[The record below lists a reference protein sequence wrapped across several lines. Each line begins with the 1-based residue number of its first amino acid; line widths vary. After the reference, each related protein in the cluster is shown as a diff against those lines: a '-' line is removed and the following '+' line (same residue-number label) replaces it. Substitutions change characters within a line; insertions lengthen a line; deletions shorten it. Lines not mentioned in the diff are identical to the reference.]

1 MFIKKIKW
9 TIYIIETHS
18 GKYYTGVTT
27 DIERR
32 FTEHLSSKKG
42 AKFFNTSLP
51 KRIVYVEHAPNRS
64 MAQMREATIKKMNRT
79 QKKVLINLNR
89 EKKIESVN

>member
-1 MFIKKIKW
+1 MFIKKKKW

-32 FTEHLSSKKG
+32 FTEHSSSSKG

-51 KRIVYVEHAPNRS
+51 KKIVYMEFAKNRS
-64 MAQMREATIKKMNRT
+64 LAQIREAAIKKMTRL
-79 QKKVLINLNR
+79 KKIKLIKMLE
-89 EKKIESVN
+89 EKKR

>member
-1 MFIKKIKW
+1 MIKKKTKW

-32 FTEHLSSKKG
+32 FSEHLSSKKG

-51 KRIVYVEHAPNRS
+51 KRIAYVEHAPNRS
-64 MAQMREATIKKMNRT
+64 KAQKREASIKKMNRT
-79 QKKVLINLNR
+79 QKKELINLNR
-89 EKKIESVN
+89 EKKLESVN

>member
-51 KRIVYVEHAPNRS
+51 KRIVYVEYAPNRS
-64 MAQMREATIKKMNRT
+64 KAQMREATIKKMNRM